1 MSSLTGI
8 LISNDFLLYDLG
20 GCYEFGIVSK
30 FEIWRDALEYKG
42 FWLSKTKIDYMECK
56 FSITRNKDEEV
67 VNLIV

>member
-8 LISNDFLLYDLG
+8 LISNDFLPYDLG
-20 GCYEFGIVSK
+20 GCYEFGIVAK

-42 FWLSKTKIDYMECK
+42 FWLSKTKIDYMECV

>member
-8 LISNDFLLYDLG
+8 LISNDFLLYDLD
-20 GCYEFGIVSK
+20 GCYEFGIGTK
-30 FEIWRDALEYKG
+30 FKIWRDALEYKG
-42 FWLSKTKIDYMECK
+42 FWLSKTKIDYMECM